1 MRKILIALGIIAVA
15 AVIGVTVVE
24 MRPSTK
30 ATSPDAP
37 KSFADAPVLPFTV
50 FPEDRV
56 LGDANAPVTIIEYA
70 SMTCPHCAHFATEVL
85 PAVKPV
91 LIDSGKVRLVFRDYP
106 LDALALRGAM
116 LVRCAGNE
124 RAFGMI
130 ELLFSRQ
137 MVWATAQDPKAAL
150 LTIANQAGMN
160 AAQFDACMDDKAVQD
175 AVTQSRVTAEQA
187 YKINSTPSFLVNGR
201 LIVGAPMPEELVAL
215 VNTLLPASDAASM
228 PAASGS
234 SMSPTPSSS
243 SPSPSSP
250 SSSPER

>member
-15 AVIGVTVVE
+15 AVIGLVMYQKYGT
-24 MRPSTK
+24 TK
-30 ATSPDAP
+30 AAAPDAP

-56 LGDANAPVTIIEYA
+56 MGDANAPVTIIEYA

-85 PAVKPV
+85 PAIKPV

-137 MVWATAQDPKAAL
+137 MVWAASPDPKAAL

-160 AAQFDACMDDKAVQD
+160 EAQFNACMDDKAVQD

-201 LIVGAPMPEELVAL
+201 LIVGAPMPEEMVAL
-215 VNTLLPASDAASM
+215 VNSLLPASDAASM
-228 PAASGS
+228 P
-234 SMSPTPSSS
+234 SSS
-243 SPSPSSP
+243 DSVSPSSP
-250 SSSPER
+250 PTSPER